1 MSVVLVVLLFGAAVV
16 SAASGNPS
24 APVFDSV
31 GSTAEL
37 YPWARV
43 SVIAHPMNFGTF
55 FGTFTGYADEEIIA
69 VDNAILNVETNNAI
83 LNVETNCLL
92 DLLFTAGD
100 LTKGTST
107 IKTAYNVRQ
116 DGTDLGWLNRDYP
129 GYSYAGPLSKSGGQL
144 AATIKNYQMTGFA
157 KLGPNVSSQEA
168 GDYNATITLTVS
180 AP

>member
-55 FGTFTGYADEEIIA
+55 FGTFTGYADEEIIG
-69 VDNAILNVETNNAI
+69 VDSAI

-107 IKTAYNVRQ
+107 IKTAYNVKQ
-116 DGTDLGWLNRDYP
+116 DGTDLGWLNRDWP

-144 AATIKNYQMTGFA
+144 AATIKNYQMVGFA

>member
-1 MSVVLVVLLFGAAVV
+1 MKKKGLCFMSVVLVVLLFGAAVV

-55 FGTFTGYADEEIIA
+55 TGYADEEIIG
-69 VDNAILNVETNNAI
+69 VDSAI

-107 IKTAYNVRQ
+107 IKTAYNVKQ
-116 DGTDLGWLNRDYP
+116 DGTDLGWLNRDWP

>member
-43 SVIAHPMNFGTF
+43 SVIAHPMD
-55 FGTFTGYADEEIIA
+55 FGTFTGYADEKIIA
-69 VDNAILNVETNNAI
+69 VDNAI

-116 DGTDLGWLNRDYP
+116 DGTDLGWLNRDWP